1 MSVRGMDKKGESKS
15 GRLSPSEEE
24 RRFID
29 LLVESFVECMRF
41 GDSILR
47 FLELKYGLK
56 KNDILRRPESFILG
70 LKDLMGGGAAVI
82 ERLMIENLYRKIGLE
97 CEWGEKTFREY
108 IVEAFEEY
116 IRREENKR
124 NLRELNR

>member
-1 MSVRGMDKKGESKS
+1 MDEKGESES

-24 RRFID
+24 RKRFTD
-29 LLVESFVECMRF
+29 LLIESFVECMRF

-70 LKDLMGGGAAVI
+70 LKDLMGGGAAV
-82 ERLMIENLYRKIGLE
+82 
-97 CEWGEKTFREY
+97 
-108 IVEAFEEY
+108 
-116 IRREENKR
+116 
-124 NLRELNR
+124 